1 MGTVAFTTLDT
12 TPFKIGS
19 ITKIQKIHLKLG
31 LKYVNILYS
40 VINVMTFNRGKS
52 IYFFKK
58 SVQSTVNYNRTH

>member
-31 LKYVNILYS
+31 LKYVNILYCHKCYD
-40 VINVMTFNRGKS
+40 I
-52 IYFFKK
+52 
-58 SVQSTVNYNRTH
+58 